1 MPEEASNVGEAVEQV
16 SSLLRGQPA
25 GTPDEPTDSGL
36 AAAPSEAP
44 SPLEPEADPEAGATE
59 LTPKAIAERLGI
71 TPDELF
77 TQMRVPIDGGE
88 PLTLEEFKA
97 DGQGLRGLKA
107 AQNELAEERV
117 TFENSVMQQKQ
128 TLERAIAKIPPDA
141 LTGEM
146 IAEVQ
151 AEHETTLKR
160 ERQALLTIRPALRD
174 PAVWNATR
182 DLLVAHLQPYGFRE
196 IEVDSIVDHRL
207 AKYVIDNAEREK
219 RLKEIDV
226 DSLEPEKSTKLARP
240 SGRPQPAS
248 KRATPE
254 PAKRKGS
261 VQDDKVAKVAAL
273 IGAVNDGSS

>member
-44 SPLEPEADPEAGATE
+44 SPLEPEADPEAGAAE

-196 IEVDSIVDHRL
+196 IEVDAIVDHRL

-219 RLKEIDV
+219 RIRELDA
-226 DSLEPEKSTKLARP
+226 DSLEPDKPTKLGRP
-240 SGRPQPAS
+240 SQKPRAPS
-248 KRATPE
+248 KRATTE
-254 PAKRKGS
+254 ITAKRKGS
-261 VQDDKVAKVAAL
+261 AQADKVAKVAEL
-273 IGAVNDGSS
+273 IGAANK

>member
-1 MPEEASNVGEAVEQV
+1 MPETQSNVGEATEKV
-16 SSLLRGQPA
+16 SALLRGEPA
-25 GTPDEPTDSGL
+25 GTPEPESDSGL
-36 AAAPSEAP
+36 AAAPTDAQP
-44 SPLEPEADPEAGATE
+44 DAEPQADPVAEVAE

-71 TPDELF
+71 TPDKLF
-77 TQMRVPIDGGE
+77 TEMLIPVDGGD

-107 AQNELAEERV
+107 AQHELAEEKL
-117 TFENSVMQQKQ
+117 TFENNVMLQKQ

-146 IAEVQ
+146 VAEVR

-160 ERQALLTIRPALRD
+160 ERAALLTIRPALRD